1 MHSEGV
7 SRSREDADPGSRLG
21 VVLKEL
27 AAPAIEAGAA
37 SPAEFSPATRY
48 RANTRSGTVS
58 SASVSNLISLPPS
71 L

>member
-7 SRSREDADPGSRLG
+7 SRSREDAGTVCRLG
-21 VVLKEL
+21 AVLKEP
-27 AAPAIEAGAA
+27 AAPAVDAGAA
-37 SPAEFSPATRY
+37 SPAEFSAATRY

-58 SASVSNLISLPPS
+58 SASVSNLTSLPLS